1 MRKAETWAVVT
12 QLAAAQ
18 WGLLTTAQAVRF
30 GVSVLMMSRL
40 AERGYLE
47 REAWG
52 VYRLVGT
59 PATLQLPRQA
69 AWLQLEPKLLLEERW
84 RALPETG
91 VASHASAARALDL
104 GDLLGEVH
112 EFTVPG
118 RRRTRRADVV
128 LHKATLTKDD
138 VTFAQALPVTTAWRT
153 VCDLAADG
161 VDGEHV
167 AGVLADAVRTE
178 LVDPR
183 TVDTSDLDR
192 AAPVN
197 GLAADGQQLLHHLL
211 DIGGLVGGAAAA
223 LAEDH
228 HAARRAG

>member
-1 MRKAETWAVVT
+1 MRKAETWTVVT
-12 QLAAAQ
+12 QLAEAQ

-30 GVSVLMMSRL
+30 GVSVLTMSRL

-91 VASHASAARALDL
+91 VASHGSAARALDL
-104 GDLLGEVH
+104 GDLLGEAH
-112 EFTVPG
+112 EFTAPT

-128 LHKATLTKDD
+128 LHRATLAKDD
-138 VTFAQALPVTTAWRT
+138 VTFVDALPVTTAWRT

-167 AGVLADAVRTE
+167 AGVLAAAVRAG

-183 TVDTSDLDR
+183 AVDTDDLDR
-192 AAPVN
+192 ATAVN
-197 GLAADGQQLLHHLL
+197 GLASGQRLLRHLL

-223 LAEDH
+223 LADTDEPADP
-228 HAARRAG
+228 A